1 MKVRSTVALSRVKR
15 KTSNERRYTNG
26 YSPSPNRCKGSRC
39 RGQQYPASSC
49 KARKSA
55 EVLLPTGTLIEST
68 SALNTVWAS
77 SCPRD
82 RHGRPSSYR
91 WRICAKKCARFI
103 AAPRTQHPAPLRTR
117 GDRCREPVVAG
128 GERLAVRGS
137 VRARATVAAARD
149 RRGHRGSLRCTEV
162 RL

>member
-1 MKVRSTVALSRVKR
+1 MKVRSTVPLSRVKR

-55 EVLLPTGTLIEST
+55 EVLLPTGTLTEST
-68 SALNTVWAS
+68 SALNTVWTS

-82 RHGRPSSYR
+82 RHGPTVELSLVHPRKKV
-91 WRICAKKCARFI
+91 CAHA
-103 AAPRTQHPAPLRTR
+103 LY
-117 GDRCREPVVAG
+117 VAG
-128 GERLAVRGS
+128 IRKGWFRSRMLLS
-137 VRARATVAAARD
+137 I
-149 RRGHRGSLRCTEV
+149 RRY
-162 RL
+162 